1 MEGQRLKI
9 STIAKLLIILMVGLF
24 SALTLYACGGDKG
37 KKINKIIIT
46 QPKIQLVVGTSEQL
60 TLTLSPSNASN
71 ADLVF
76 ASADTSVATVS
87 RDGIVKGVASGETTV
102 SVTATLGGASAV
114 VSVVVF
120 NEPKKLDT
128 VTNLKF
134 DGEKVVWDR
143 VDNNYGYAIT
153 LNGAPYSKTIVSEF
167 FTDFEVGVE
176 NVISVCALGDR
187 EQKVFINAEDS
198 EQFIF
203 TQLASPSISIEQG
216 IISITPNSNASVF
229 EILMNGQTHKN
240 RFTSLNYIIENDLD
254 AGFYAFKVRAL
265 GNTYNN
271 TYNSNFSNTI
281 TVTKLASPI
290 ESQVE
295 DKILTFKSV
304 VGAQSYNIKIINND
318 TGEISIQPITATST
332 YVKYDLG
339 EGYQAGAYN
348 VYVMAVGNQRTT
360 LDSAYSSEFAV
371 DKLSKPQ
378 NVEINNGVITWGKV
392 ANATGYALKI
402 EYNGHITT
410 EEDLT
415 DERFDFASK
424 YTDAGVYSLS
434 VTATGGSIDEQT
446 RFVNSDSSD
455 ILSVTKLASPQSLA
469 VRGDNVTWGAVDLS
483 YGYIVRLDDTL
494 TLPIQAQNYI
504 DFFDTATQ
512 TFVAKKY
519 TISTKAVGN
528 NKEIIDSEYS
538 QSFEFRKLKTI
549 DESKVTLNGGTVTW
563 QGLGDAI
570 LYDVFVN
577 DASEPIRV
585 SGNYMDFSSTEY
597 ESGNYSIKIRAISTD
612 NLSVSGEKS
621 TAIAFEKLSCPTNFE
636 VQDGILYYSMASGA
650 SYLGYN
656 LRVGSTEYT
665 SINDEFLNFDKYLAD
680 DEEKLVSL
688 QAIGNGQNTISS
700 NFSEPIK
707 LHKISSDVGLKVENG
722 SLSWDAQSGA
732 TGYEIEVEYSAN
744 ETTTKQT
751 MFIDG
756 ANVTFINLM
765 SSTMFSQVGDYVISV
780 RAVGMT
786 SKITNTAYTYDIT
799 SKSSFPVSAKK
810 LASVKTLKV
819 ESGLITWEPVDGVT
833 YYEVI
838 LDGNSLGSACGVAST
853 YVVAGNA
860 GMHTV
865 SVIAR
870 GNQANVL
877 DSTIVEN
884 QIEVKKLSNV
894 FALHIK
900 DAQVMWD
907 GIVGA
912 NSYDVEVIDEN
923 NIVVKSAQSISSTSY
938 TFYGLEGGI
947 SYYVRVKANGNNS
960 DTVSGDFGAMLGAKT
975 FEVRVLAEP
984 RNIRIENNILYFD
997 YVANASKYEIV
1008 FSQPQAQDTLDITPV
1023 ENETRGTFDMAVYL
1037 RGKSAGNYAIFMRAV
1052 DNSAQQVYLSS
1063 SYSKA
1068 INIEKLGIPVLSVV
1082 NGMLNYT
1089 KVYSA
1094 VEYEIGIKKPS
1105 ETQPTIYKNRKDV
1118 TTFAFGT
1125 QFTAGEYYVAIK
1137 AMGDGSSTFSSE
1149 TSEDFTIEKLRT
1161 PVAST
1166 AENADLEVKNG
1177 QLYWKA
1183 VENATLYSISVSRYD
1198 ALAQKYILSYNTQ
1211 LQPKTENWYLPT
1223 GERGTYQISISVK
1236 GDDTKYVDSD
1246 VYVYNKALK
1255 KLNAPN
1261 DLGVLEGKVAWTNNS
1276 EAVNGYELIVNDSY
1290 IPVGGTNTF
1299 ELNEEFSAINYTIRV
1314 RSVGNSDAT
1323 LTSDASA
1330 PISASKLEKVVLNVD
1345 DGVLNWENMGARA
1358 YNITIVT
1365 DEGDMVA
1372 DFETSEFKY
1381 TFEGIASGYYLV
1393 KVRQLGSLQAG
1404 SSDGFLNSDVSD
1416 EYAVYKME
1424 TPESLY
1430 INSDFTVTN
1439 PTPEQLARAG
1449 YLEWNAVD
1457 NASKYLLTYTYQTVT
1472 FDPINVVDNYYRFDD
1487 NMLFVGE
1494 YTFAVR
1500 ATGDTVVKGTKS
1512 FVCVNSDPK
1521 ETLAAKLGAPKD
1533 LSVSNGVFR
1542 WNSAESTSSLD
1553 VRYMFCYYFAEDEKE
1568 FDMDTINVEYAGN
1581 VNFHTLNKLGK
1592 YKLLVYAVGVNCI
1605 QSDKAE
1611 LPDEYKFDLFSAGS
1625 GAVDDPYIIKTF
1637 TVGEGVTAK
1646 TYTALEQLNYLNYLY
1661 DKSFKLMEDITI
1673 GSTFVP
1679 LGTLDELSFAR
1690 VNNGYSFEGVLD
1702 GNGHTIA
1709 FDSVE
1714 NTTAFGG
1721 VGEFGLLSSI
1731 AKVGIVRN
1739 LTLRDFIVSGSYHKI
1754 GIVTAS
1760 NSGVI
1765 RNVTVINTA
1774 ERGITSAYTGGNQ
1787 QTYVG
1792 GIAGE
1797 NTATGTIVGCV
1808 SKILINA
1815 TNTKTYVYAG
1825 GIVGYNLGVIK
1836 NSETRAFYGSVNPI
1850 DKQIQGTYAGGIAGY
1865 CVGVASSIESCKN
1878 VASVN
1883 ATPSKG
1889 EHGSAFARAGGIAGL
1904 IEFNELST
1912 TGVVMPQILACYNTG
1927 LVSALASGDNSS
1939 EAGTRVG
1946 GIVGLIAGG
1955 TISTCYN
1962 VGTIYIYDTAEQKFY
1977 DIVGGIVGWNTNS
1990 EKSYVENSYYITGE
2004 GIPLSCTQGFQKN
2017 TMALVTIEQ
2026 LQAESGTAGAV
2037 IDLLNEVQEYFV
2049 YNAGNYPKL
2058 VWES

>member
-1 MEGQRLKI
+1 MEGQRLKL
-9 STIAKLLIILMVGLF
+9 SEIAKLLIVLMVGLF
-24 SALTLYACGGDKG
+24 SALMLYACGGDKA

-46 QPKIQLVVGTSEQL
+46 QSKVQLVVGASEQL

-87 RDGIVKGVASGETTV
+87 KDGIVTGVASGETTV
-102 SVTATLGGASAV
+102 SVTATVGGASAV

-120 NEPKKLDT
+120 TNPVTLDT
-128 VTNLKF
+128 VTNVKF

-153 LNGAPYSKTIVSEF
+153 LNGAPYLKTIVSEF
-167 FTDFEVGVE
+167 FTDFEVGIE
-176 NVISVCALGDR
+176 NVISVRALGNGKAYLD
-187 EQKVFINAEDS
+187 AEDS
-198 EQFIF
+198 AEFTF
-203 TQLASPSISIEQG
+203 TQLAAPSISIEQRT
-216 IISITPNSNASVF
+216 ISITPNSNASVF
-229 EILMNGQTHKN
+229 EILLNGETYKS
-240 RFTSLNYIIENDLD
+240 RFTSLSYIIENDLD

-281 TVTKLASPI
+281 TVTKLAAPI

-318 TGEISIQPITATST
+318 TGEVSIQPISATST

-339 EGYQAGAYN
+339 EGYQAGTYN
-348 VYVMAVGNQRTT
+348 VYVMAVGDQRTT

-378 NVEINNGVITWGKV
+378 NVDINNGVITWDEV
-392 ANATGYALKI
+392 ANATGYALRI
-402 EYNGHITT
+402 EYNGKITT
-410 EEDLT
+410 EEDLVDT
-415 DERFDFASK
+415 HFDFASK
-424 YTDAGVYSLS
+424 YIDSGVYSLS
-434 VTATGGSIDEQT
+434 VTATGGTIDERT
-446 RFVNSDSSD
+446 KFVNSESSE
-455 ILSVTKLASPQSLA
+455 ILSVTKLAAPQSLA
-469 VRGDNVTWGAVDLS
+469 VKGDNVTWGAVELS

-494 TLPIQAQNYI
+494 TLPIQTLNYI

-528 NKEIIDSEYS
+528 NKEVIDSEYS
-538 QSFEFRKLKTI
+538 QNFEFRKLKTI
-549 DESKVTLNGGTVTW
+549 DESKVTLSGGIVTW

-570 LYDVFVN
+570 LYDVFIN
-577 DASEPIRV
+577 DANEPIRV
-585 SGNYMDFSSTEY
+585 SGNYMDFSTADY
-597 ESGNYSIKIRAISTD
+597 DSGSYSIKIRAISTD
-612 NLSVSGEKS
+612 TMSVSGEKS
-621 TAIAFEKLSCPTNFE
+621 AAITFEKLSCPTNFE
-636 VQDGILYYSMASGA
+636 VQDGVLYYTMASGA

-656 LRVGSTEYT
+656 LRVGSTEYA
-665 SINDEFLNFDKYLAD
+665 SIYDEFLNFDKYLAD
-680 DEEKLVSL
+680 GEEQLISL

-700 NFSEPIK
+700 NFSEQIK

-722 SLSWDAQSGA
+722 NLSWDAQDGA
-732 TGYEIEVEYSAN
+732 TGYEIEVEFAAN
-744 ETTTKQT
+744 ETVQKQT

-765 SSTMFSQVGDYVISV
+765 SSTMFANAGDYDITV

-799 SKSSFPVSAKK
+799 SKASFPVSAKK
-810 LASVKTLKV
+810 LASVETLKV

-838 LDGNSLGSACGVAST
+838 LDGSSLGSACGVSST
-853 YVVAGNA
+853 YVVAGSA
-860 GMHTV
+860 GTHTV

-870 GNQANVL
+870 GNQTNVL
-877 DSTIVEN
+877 DSTVIEN
-884 QIEVKKLSNV
+884 QIEVKKLTNV

-912 NSYDVEVIDEN
+912 NSYDVEVVDEN
-923 NIVVKSAQSISSTSY
+923 NIVVKSAQSIAATSY
-938 TFYGLEGGI
+938 TFYGLDGGT

-960 DTVSGDFGAMLGAKT
+960 DTVSGDFGAALGAKT
-975 FEVRVLAEP
+975 FEVKILAEP
-984 RNIRIENNILYFD
+984 RNIRIENNILRFD
-997 YVANASKYEIV
+997 YVANATKYEIV
-1008 FSQPQAQDTLDITPV
+1008 FSQPQGQDTHNLTPQ
-1023 ENETRGTFDMAVYL
+1023 EGETRGTFDIAEYL
-1037 RGKSAGNYAIFMRAV
+1037 KGRDAGNYTIFMRSV
-1052 DNSAQQVYLSS
+1052 DDSAQQIYLSS
-1063 SYSKA
+1063 SYTKA

-1118 TTFAFGT
+1118 TTFEFGT
-1125 QFTAGEYYVAIK
+1125 QFTAGEYYISITAL
-1137 AMGDGSSTFSSE
+1137 GNGSSTFSSE

-1161 PVAST
+1161 PIAST
-1166 AENADLEVKNG
+1166 AERADLEVKNG

-1183 VENATLYSISVSRYD
+1183 VENATLYSIYVYRYD
-1198 ALAQKYILSYNTQ
+1198 ALAQKYILSYGTQ
-1211 LQPKTENWYLPT
+1211 LQPKEENWYLPT
-1223 GERGTYQISISVK
+1223 GERGTYQVSISVK

-1261 DLGVLEGKVAWTNNS
+1261 DLGVLEGKVSWMNNAD
-1276 EAVNGYELIVNDSY
+1276 AVNGYELIVNDTY
-1290 IPVGGTNTF
+1290 IAVGGTNTF
-1299 ELNEEFSAINYTIRV
+1299 ELNENFSAINYTIRV
-1314 RSVGNSDAT
+1314 RSVGNNDAT
-1323 LTSDASA
+1323 LTSDASD
-1330 PISASKLEKVVLNVD
+1330 PISASKLEKVVMYID
-1345 DGVLNWENMGARA
+1345 DGVLSWDNTGARA
-1358 YNITIVT
+1358 YNIIIVT
-1365 DEGDMVA
+1365 DEGVECEN
-1372 DFETSEFKY
+1372 FETTEFKY
-1381 TFEGIASGYYLV
+1381 TFEGIDSGYYYV
-1393 KVRQLGSLQAG
+1393 KVRQLGSLQASG
-1404 SSDGFLNSDVSD
+1404 SDGFLNSDVSD
-1416 EYAVYKME
+1416 EFAVYKMD
-1424 TPESLY
+1424 TPENLH
-1430 INSDFTVTN
+1430 INSDFTT
-1439 PTPEQLARAG
+1439 TDPEQLARAG
-1449 YLEWNAVD
+1449 YLEWNAVE
-1457 NASKYLLTYTYQTVT
+1457 NTSKYFITYTYQTVT
-1472 FDPINVVDNYYRFDD
+1472 FAPIDVVDNYYRFDD
-1487 NMLFVGE
+1487 DTLFVGE
-1494 YTFAVR
+1494 YEFAVR
-1500 ATGDTVVKGTKS
+1500 ASGETVVKGTKS
-1512 FVCVNSDPK
+1512 FACVNSDPTK
-1521 ETLAAKLGAPKD
+1521 INAAKLAAPKD
-1533 LSVSNGVFR
+1533 LSVANGVFR
-1542 WNSAESTSSLD
+1542 WSKAESSSTLD
-1553 VRYMFCYYFAEDEKE
+1553 VRYMFCYYFAEDGQE
-1568 FDMDTINVEYAGN
+1568 FDMDTINVEYAGD
-1581 VNFHTLNKLGK
+1581 VNFRTLNKLGK

-1611 LPDEYKFDLFSAGS
+1611 LGDEYQFDLFSEGS
-1625 GAVDDPYIIKTF
+1625 GAMDDPYIIKTF
-1637 TVGEGVTAK
+1637 TVGQGVTAK
-1646 TYTALEQLNYLNYLY
+1646 TYTALQQLNYLNYLY

-1673 GSTFVP
+1673 DSTFVP
-1679 LGTLDELSFAR
+1679 LGTLDELSFAK

-1709 FDSVE
+1709 FDSVN

-1721 VGEFGLLSSI
+1721 VGEFGLFSSI
-1731 AKVGIVRN
+1731 AKSGIVRN
-1739 LTLRDFIVSGSYHKI
+1739 LTLRDFVVSGSYHKI
-1754 GIVTAS
+1754 GIVAAS

-1765 RNVTVINTA
+1765 RNVTVITTSGG
-1774 ERGITSAYTGGNQ
+1774 GITSAYAGGNQ

-1797 NTATGTIVGCV
+1797 NTNTGTIVGCV
-1808 SKILINA
+1808 SQILINA

-1836 NSETRAFYGSVNPI
+1836 NSETRAIYGSVNPI

-1878 VASVN
+1878 VASIN
-1883 ATPSKG
+1883 ATPSQG
-1889 EHGSAFARAGGIAGL
+1889 DLGSAFARAGGIAGM
-1904 IEFNELST
+1904 IEFNVLST
-1912 TGVVMPQILACYNTG
+1912 TGVVMPQVLACYNMG
-1927 LVSALASGDNSS
+1927 LVNALASGDDSS

-1962 VGTIYIYDTAEQKFY
+1962 VGTVYIYNSSNERFNTT
-1977 DIVGGIVGWNTNS
+1977 VGGIVGWNTNS
-1990 EKSYVENSYYITGE
+1990 EKSFVYNSFYIDGV
-2004 GIPLSCTQGFQKN
+2004 GIPRSCTQTIQTNGSRS
-2017 TMALVTIEQ
+2017 MALVTSE
-2026 LQAESGTAGAV
+2026 LLKAESGTTGAV
-2037 IDLLNEVQEYFV
+2037 IDLLNEVQEYFA
-2049 YNAGNYPKL
+2049 YIAGNYPKL
-2058 VWES
+2058 IWES

>member
-9 STIAKLLIILMVGLF
+9 SAIAKLLIVLMVGLF

-46 QPKIQLVVGTSEQL
+46 QSKVQLVVGTSEQL

-87 RDGIVKGVASGETTV
+87 KDGIVTGVASGETTV

-128 VTNLKF
+128 VTNVKF

-153 LNGAPYSKTIVSEF
+153 LNGTPYSKTIVSEF
-167 FTDFEVGVE
+167 FTDFEVGIE
-176 NVISVCALGDR
+176 NVISVRALGDK
-187 EQKVFINAEDS
+187 EQKVFINSEDS
-198 EQFIF
+198 AEFTF
-203 TQLASPSISIEQG
+203 TQLAAPSISIEQG
-216 IISITPNSNASVF
+216 IISITPNSNASAF
-229 EILMNGQTHKN
+229 EILLNGQTYKN
-240 RFTSLNYIIENDLD
+240 RFTSLNYIIENNLD

-271 TYNSNFSNTI
+271 TYNSTFSNTI
-281 TVTKLASPI
+281 TVTKLTAPI

-304 VGAQSYNIKIINND
+304 VGAQSYNIRIINKETN
-318 TGEISIQPITATST
+318 EESIQSISATST

-348 VYVMAVGNQRTT
+348 VYVMAVGDKRTT

-378 NVEINNGVITWGKV
+378 NIDINNGIITWNEV
-392 ANATGYALKI
+392 SNATGYALKI
-402 EYNGHITT
+402 EYNGKITT

-415 DERFDFASK
+415 DARFDFASK
-424 YTDAGVYSLS
+424 YTDSGVYSLS
-434 VTATGGSIDEQT
+434 VTATGGIIDEKT
-446 RFVNSDSSD
+446 KFVNSDSSD
-455 ILSVTKLASPQSLA
+455 ILSVTKLAAPQSLA
-469 VRGDNVTWGAVDLS
+469 VRGDNVTWGAVDFS

-494 TLPIQAQNYI
+494 TLPVQTPNYI
-504 DFFDTATQ
+504 DFFDTATR
-512 TFVAKKY
+512 TYVAKKY
-519 TISTKAVGN
+519 SISTKAVGN

-538 QSFEFRKLKTI
+538 QNFEFRKLRTI
-549 DESKVTLNGGTVTW
+549 DESKVTLSGGTVTW

-585 SGNYMDFSSTEY
+585 SGNYMDFSTADY
-597 ESGNYSIKIRAISTD
+597 DSGNYSIKIRAISTD

-621 TAIAFEKLSCPTNFE
+621 AAITFEKLACPTNFE

-656 LRVGSTEYT
+656 LRVGDTDYD
-665 SINDEFLNFDKYLAD
+665 SIYDEFLDFDKYLAD
-680 DEEKLVSL
+680 DEEQLVSL

-700 NFSEPIK
+700 NFSEQIK
-707 LHKISSDVGLKVENG
+707 LHKISSDVELKIENG
-722 SLSWDAQSGA
+722 SLSWNVQNGA

-744 ETTTKQT
+744 ETIKKQT
-751 MFIDG
+751 MYIDG
-756 ANVTFINLM
+756 ANVTFINLI
-765 SSTMFSQVGDYVISV
+765 SSKLFESAGDYDITVK
-780 RAVGMT
+780 AVGMT

-810 LASVKTLKV
+810 LAPVETLKV

-838 LDGNSLGSACGVAST
+838 LDGSSLGSACGVST
-853 YVVAGNA
+853 SYVVTGSE

-877 DSTIVEN
+877 DSVVVNN
-884 QIEVKKLSNV
+884 QIEVKKLTNV
-894 FALHIK
+894 FALYIK

-907 GIVGA
+907 GVVGA
-912 NSYDVEVIDEN
+912 NSYDVEVVDEN
-923 NIVVKSAQSISSTSY
+923 NVVVKRAQSIAATSY
-938 TFYGLEGGI
+938 TLYGVDGGA
-947 SYYVRVKANGNNS
+947 SYYVRIKANGNDS
-960 DTVSGDFGAMLGAKT
+960 DTVSGDFGAALGTKT
-975 FEVRVLAEP
+975 FEIKVLAEP

-997 YVANASKYEIV
+997 YVANANKYEIV
-1008 FSQPQAQDTLDITPV
+1008 FSQPQEQDTLDIAPV
-1023 ENETRGTFDMAVYL
+1023 EEQTRGSFDISAYL
-1037 RGKSAGNYAIFMRAV
+1037 KGKDAGNYTIFMRSI
-1052 DNSAQQVYLSS
+1052 DDSAQQVYLNS

-1082 NGMLNYT
+1082 NGILNYT

-1118 TTFAFGT
+1118 MTFEFGT
-1125 QFTAGEYYVAIK
+1125 QFTAGEYYVSIA
-1137 AMGDGSSTFSSE
+1137 ATGNGTSTFSSE
-1149 TSEDFTIEKLRT
+1149 TSEEFTVEKLRT

-1166 AENADLEVKNG
+1166 TENADLEVKNG
-1177 QLYWKA
+1177 QLYWKE
-1183 VENATLYSISVSRYD
+1183 VKNATLYSISVYCYD
-1198 ALAQKYILSYNTQ
+1198 ALAQKYILSYDTY
-1211 LQPKTENWYLPT
+1211 LQPKEENWYLPT
-1223 GERGTYQISISVK
+1223 GERGTYKVSISVK
-1236 GDDTKYVDSD
+1236 GDDTKYIDSD
-1246 VYVYNKALK
+1246 VYDYNKALK

-1261 DLGVLEGKVAWTNNS
+1261 DLGVLEGKVTWTSN
-1276 EAVNGYELIVNDSY
+1276 ADATNGYELIVNDAY
-1290 IPVGGTNTF
+1290 IKVGGTNTF

-1314 RSVGNSDAT
+1314 RSLGNNDAT
-1323 LTSDASA
+1323 LTSDVSDA
-1330 PISASKLEKVVLNVD
+1330 ISASKLEKVVLYAEN
-1345 DGVLNWENMGARA
+1345 GVLNWADTGARA
-1358 YNITIVT
+1358 YDITIVT
-1365 DEGDMVA
+1365 DEGVEVQN
-1372 DFETSEFKY
+1372 FETTEFKY
-1381 TFEGIASGYYLV
+1381 DFEGIESGYYYV
-1393 KVRQLGSLQAG
+1393 KIRQLGSLQASG
-1404 SSDGFLNSDVSD
+1404 SDWYLNSDVSD
-1416 EYAVYKME
+1416 EFAVYKMD
-1424 TPESLY
+1424 TPENLH
-1430 INSDFTVTN
+1430 INSNFTT
-1439 PTPEQLARAG
+1439 TDPEQLARAG
-1449 YLEWNAVD
+1449 YLEWNAVE
-1457 NASKYLLTYTYQTVT
+1457 NTSKYFITCTYQTIT
-1472 FDPINVVDNYYRFDD
+1472 LNPIDVVDNYYRFDD
-1487 NMLFVGE
+1487 GALLDGE
-1494 YTFAVR
+1494 YVLAVR
-1500 ATGDTVVKGTKS
+1500 ASGDTIVKGANS
-1512 FVCVNSDPK
+1512 FVCVNSDPT
-1521 ETLAAKLGAPKD
+1521 EINAAKLAAPTG

-1542 WNSAESTSSLD
+1542 WSPAESASTLD
-1553 VRYMFCYYFAEDEKE
+1553 VRYMFCYYYAEDGKE
-1568 FDMDTINVEYAGN
+1568 FDMNTINIEYAGN
-1581 VNFHTLNKLGK
+1581 INFRTLNKLGK

-1611 LPDEYKFDLFSAGS
+1611 FGDDYKFDLFSAGS
-1625 GAVDDPYIIKTF
+1625 GAKDDPYIIKKF
-1637 TVGEGVTAK
+1637 TVGQGVTAK
-1646 TYTALEQLNYLNYLY
+1646 TYTALQQLNYLNYMY
-1661 DKSFKLMEDITI
+1661 DKSFKLMENITI
-1673 GSTFVP
+1673 DSKFAP
-1679 LGTLDELSFAR
+1679 LGTLDELSFAN
-1690 VNNGYSFEGVLD
+1690 VNNGYSFEGDLD
-1702 GNGHTIA
+1702 GNGYTIT
-1709 FDSVE
+1709 FDSADG
-1714 NTTAFGG
+1714 TTAFGG
-1721 VGEFGLLSSI
+1721 VGEFGLFSSI
-1731 AKVGIVRN
+1731 AESGTVSN
-1739 LTLRDFIVSGSYHKI
+1739 LTLRDFVVSGSYHKI
-1754 GIVTAS
+1754 GVVTAS

-1774 ERGITSAYTGGNQ
+1774 KVGITSAYAGGNQ

-1797 NTATGTIVGCV
+1797 NTGTGTIIGCV
-1808 SKILINA
+1808 SQILINA
-1815 TNTKTYVYAG
+1815 TNKKTYVYAG

-1836 NSETRAFYGSVNPI
+1836 NSETRAIYGSIKPI

-1878 VASVN
+1878 VASIN
-1883 ATPSKG
+1883 ATPSQG
-1889 EHGSAFARAGGIAGL
+1889 EHGSAFARAGGIAGM
-1904 IEFNELST
+1904 IEFDELST
-1912 TGVVMPQILACYNTG
+1912 TSVVMPQVLACYNSG
-1927 LVSALASGDNSS
+1927 LVNALASGDDSS
-1939 EAGTRVG
+1939 EAGTKVG

-1962 VGTIYIYDTAEQKFY
+1962 VGTVYIYNSSNEKFDTT
-1977 DIVGGIVGWNTNS
+1977 VGGIVGWNTNS
-1990 EKSYVENSYYITGE
+1990 EKSFVDNSFYIADVGV
-2004 GIPLSCTQGFQKN
+2004 PLSCKQQIQTSGRS
-2017 TMALVTIEQ
+2017 MALVTTAQ
-2026 LQAESGTAGAV
+2026 LQAESGTTDAV
-2037 IDLLNEVQEYFV
+2037 IDLLNEVQEYYA